1 MIFVFSYRAPP
12 QQVSTVDKVPPAAA
26 AWLLSS
32 DASHVTGATRVVTG
46 GL

>member
-26 AWLLSS
+26 AWLLSP